1 MSLPARRTDGRR
13 FVAAIANGWWPVML
27 RRRLY
32 LQIYLTIIASLVT
45 VVILSG
51 VMWNVFG
58 RDRTEGRIGDV
69 ISRLVYNALP
79 DAGASDDAQRAAVVA
94 LGNELDIDI
103 SLYDSRDQLIAARGS
118 VMPMPRHRDGGSGWR
133 RSRGGPAFML
143 DLPDGRTL
151 IADPSEGKGFH
162 PLINLLL
169 MLGTI
174 AVGVGLAAYP
184 FVRRLTKRL
193 EQLQLGVERM
203 GAGDLGARVDV
214 RGRDEVA
221 MLAESFN
228 ESAEKIEKLIG
239 AHRML
244 LANASHELRTPL
256 SRIRLGLEMS
266 QGRQNPE
273 RKAQLKRDIAELDS
287 LIDEILLMS
296 RLDAGANMDLMQT
309 VDLVA
314 LAAEECARYDD
325 CELSGSAPEIR
336 GDPRLLHRLL
346 ANLLE
351 NAFKHGAPPVFVR
364 IGSSPDAVTITVAD
378 CGEGIADD
386 DREQVFQAFY
396 RGADRQNINGY
407 GLGLPLVRQI
417 AQTHGGSVL
426 IVPREEE
433 KSAIRVTLPMGR
445 KET

>member
-1 MSLPARRTDGRR
+1 
-13 FVAAIANGWWPVML
+13 ML

-45 VVILSG
+45 VVILSA

-58 RDRTEGRIGDV
+58 RDQVERPFGDIAARFLALTLPQADAPGAEQRRGIEMLGR
-69 ISRLVYNALP
+69 
-79 DAGASDDAQRAAVVA
+79 
-94 LGNELDIDI
+94 ELDVDFT
-103 SLYDSRDQLIAARGS
+103 LYDSRGRLVGSYGPVLSIPRHLDGRSGWGRSSRGPAYALELEDGRILVADLSRGKPPRPLVGLLLLLGS
-118 VMPMPRHRDGGSGWR
+118 V
-133 RSRGGPAFML
+133 
-143 DLPDGRTL
+143 
-151 IADPSEGKGFH
+151 
-162 PLINLLL
+162 
-169 MLGTI
+169 

-184 FVRRLTKRL
+184 FVRRLTRRL
-193 EQLQLGVERM
+193 EELQQGVERV
-203 GAGDLGARVDV
+203 GAGDLGARVEV

-221 MLAESFN
+221 RLAESFN
-228 ESAEKIEKLIG
+228 ESAEKIEKLVG

-256 SRIRLGLEMS
+256 SRIRLGLEMAKGGQDS
-266 QGRQNPE
+266 RRAAALRQ
-273 RKAQLKRDIAELDS
+273 DIAELDS

-296 RLDAGANMDLMQT
+296 RLDADANFDLTQS

-351 NAFKHGAPPVFVR
+351 NAFKHGAPPVSVR
-364 IGSSPDAVTITVAD
+364 IEAQPEAVTITVGD
-378 CGEGIADD
+378 CGMGISDT
-386 DREQVFQAFY
+386 DREKVFQAFY
-396 RGADRQNINGY
+396 RASDRQNIKGY

-417 AQTHGGSVL
+417 AESHGGSVT

-433 KSAIRVTLPMGR
+433 RSAIRVTLPIRRGAD
-445 KET
+445 

>member
-1 MSLPARRTDGRR
+1 
-13 FVAAIANGWWPVML
+13 ML

-45 VVILSG
+45 VVILSA
-51 VMWNVFG
+51 VMWNVFD
-58 RDRTEGRIGDV
+58 RDRAEGRVADV
-69 ISRLVYNALP
+69 ISQLVFKALP
-79 DAGASDDAQRAAVVA
+79 DAGASGNAQRAALLA
-94 LGNELDIDI
+94 LGDDLDIDI
-103 SLYDSRDQLIAARGS
+103 SLYDSQDQLIAARGT
-118 VMPMPRHRDGGSGWR
+118 VRPMPRHHDGESGWR
-133 RSRGGPAFML
+133 RSRGGPSFIL
-143 DLPDGRTL
+143 NLPDGRTL
-151 IADPSEGKGFH
+151 IADPSGGDGLH
-162 PLINLLL
+162 PLVNLLI
-169 MLGTI
+169 MLGTV

-221 MLAESFN
+221 RLAESFN
-228 ESAEKIEKLIG
+228 ESAEKIEKLVG

-256 SRIRLGLEMS
+256 SRIRLGLEMT
-266 QGRQNPE
+266 QGGQDPE
-273 RKAQLKRDIAELDS
+273 RAAALRQDIAELDS

-296 RLDAGANMDLMQT
+296 RLDADANFDLSQT

-325 CELSGSAPEIR
+325 CELSGSAPDIR

-351 NAFKHGAPPVFVR
+351 NAFKHGAPPVSVR
-364 IGSSPDAVTITVAD
+364 IASLPDTVTITVGD
-378 CGEGIADD
+378 CGMGIAEQ
-386 DREQVFQAFY
+386 DREKVFQAFY
-396 RGADRQNINGY
+396 RGSDRQNVNGY

-417 AQTHGGSVL
+417 AESHGGSVM
-426 IVPREEE
+426 IVPKEEE
-433 KSAIRVTLPMGR
+433 RSAIRVSLPFGR
-445 KET
+445 GTG